1 MLDAL
6 SHAIVRPP
14 RRNYFKE
21 DLIEASE
28 LATTNTSYK
37 RIDVSIDSSKGH
49 KLEISIWN
57 PSIPN
62 DCCLLYFHPNS
73 GNRMD
78 TIRSRALS
86 VATSLGCSVRTNNN
100 NNNNNN

>member
-6 SHAIVRPP
+6 SHAIIRPP

-37 RIDVSIDSSKGH
+37 RQDVSIDSSNGH
-49 KLEISIWN
+49 KLEIRYSNLQYHFYQSFNLYSVYITTR
-57 PSIPN
+57 PN
-62 DCCLLYFHPNS
+62 
-73 GNRMD
+73 
-78 TIRSRALS
+78 
-86 VATSLGCSVRTNNN
+86 
-100 NNNNNN
+100 